1 MKKIALLICT
11 ILLSANSIEAQSLK
25 DLFSKKGASRIA
37 SSVGVAVPLK
47 IEGTWKYGGTAIE
60 LKTDNALKKAAAEV
74 AAIAAEEKINEQLS
88 NLGFNTNTI
97 KFNFK
102 EDGVMSISAL
112 ERSLPGK
119 YTLSEDKKHIK
130 IELTKML
137 NFEADVKSAGNT
149 MSLLFEADKLM
160 QLIEFIASKS
170 NYASIQAINKIASGY
185 DGIKIGF
192 QLEKEG

>member
-11 ILLSANSIEAQSLK
+11 LLLSANSIEAQSLK
-25 DLFSKKGASRIA
+25 DLFTKKGASRIA
-37 SSVGVAVPLK
+37 SSVGVAAPLK
-47 IEGTWKYGGTAIE
+47 IEGTWKYSGTAIE

-88 NLGFNTNTI
+88 NIGFNTQTI

-102 EDGVMSISAL
+102 ADGIMSISAL

-137 NFEADVKSAGNT
+137 DFEADVKSAGNT
-149 MSLLFEADKLM
+149 LSLLFEADKLM

-170 NYASIQAINKIASGY
+170 NHASIQAVNKIASSY

-192 QLEKEG
+192 QLEKES